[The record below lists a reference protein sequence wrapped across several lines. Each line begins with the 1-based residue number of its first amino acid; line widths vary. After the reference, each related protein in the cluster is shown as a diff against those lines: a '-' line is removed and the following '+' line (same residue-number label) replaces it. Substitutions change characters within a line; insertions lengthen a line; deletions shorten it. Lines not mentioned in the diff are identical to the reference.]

1 MLGLLFNALFADSA
15 IIALD
20 GVNTSA
26 AGGWLNHNWKQ
37 LYVQIAYI
45 AACTAYSFVVTAA
58 VARALDCVPT
68 LHLRATP
75 EEEML
80 GMDDAEIGEFA
91 SDYIEVRRDYL
102 DWSPLYHAKSETESD
117 MPPTTTTTKS
127 AAAGATGVPAAGDRH
142 GVPDADLGLGHGPDA
157 VPMRTLN
164 GHGHANGSGN
174 GGEVNG
180 EGERGRA
187 RADLGEGGGRQGRQ
201 GRGVIASIEC
211 SETKARM
218 HETYQAW
225 GNASRLDM
233 NARPPRRRC
242 KTSTF
247 KAGLA
252 NARGHC
258 IIINGGHQTLQTQQR
273 HEHACDRRRAYG
285 VPIISCWMGTPGE
298 GEHVTAMVARALEL
312 GYRHIDTAANYGELF
327 IEGNSGSPRSEVFV
341 TTKLDQRDHG
351 RVEEALDA
359 SLSKLGVEYVDLYL
373 MHWPMACDESGKTLQ
388 PDESPTFVET
398 WKAMEELFKTG
409 GFPFSFHPICAR
421 AEGALALL
429 GKAKAIGV
437 SNFSI
442 KTLTELL
449 EHANVVPAVN
459 QVELHPCL
467 PQHDLLEFCTK
478 RDILL
483 TAYTPLGKAKF
494 VNDPVIQEIVEAHGP
509 RATGAQVLLS
519 WGVQRG
525 TAVIPKTLHP
535 ERLKENL
542 DLKHLS
548 AAEMDALDDFHKR
561 PGMHRSMCGFHS
573 PELGG
578 SCFGWTYTQ
587 LGWELTLGGV
597 HL

>member
-1 MLGLLFNALFADSA
+1 MAVTKHFKLNNGMSMPA
-15 IIALD
+15 I
-20 GVNTSA
+20 GV
-26 AGGWLNHNWKQ
+26 G
-37 LYVQIAYI
+37 
-45 AACTAYSFVVTAA
+45 
-58 VARALDCVPT
+58 
-68 LHLRATP
+68 
-75 EEEML
+75 
-80 GMDDAEIGEFA
+80 
-91 SDYIEVRRDYL
+91 
-102 DWSPLYHAKSETESD
+102 
-117 MPPTTTTTKS
+117 
-127 AAAGATGVPAAGDRH
+127 
-142 GVPDADLGLGHGPDA
+142 
-157 VPMRTLN
+157 
-164 GHGHANGSGN
+164 
-174 GGEVNG
+174 
-180 EGERGRA
+180 
-187 RADLGEGGGRQGRQ
+187 
-201 GRGVIASIEC
+201 
-211 SETKARM
+211 
-218 HETYQAW
+218 
-225 GNASRLDM
+225 
-233 NARPPRRRC
+233 
-242 KTSTF
+242 
-247 KAGLA
+247 
-252 NARGHC
+252 
-258 IIINGGHQTLQTQQR
+258 
-273 HEHACDRRRAYG
+273 
-285 VPIISCWMGTPGE
+285 CWMGTPGE

-312 GYRHIDTAANYGELF
+312 GYRHIDTAANYGNERSVGRALK
-327 IEGNSGSPRSEVFV
+327 NSGSPRSEVFV

-398 WKAMEELFKTG
+398 WKAMEELFKT
-409 GFPFSFHPICAR
+409 
-421 AEGALALL
+421 